1 MEACISEQWM
11 DWSVS
16 GTCGTCVP
24 EQQGSEPC
32 SEGCLQLAGLAEGNL
47 SGNVFLVESSGAYR

>member
-1 MEACISEQWM
+1 M

-16 GTCGTCVP
+16 GTCVP